1 MADIRTTIKK
11 TVWGNKRVHY
21 GTATKLNATTSGTI
35 DTELPQSVVE
45 TFIMSSCLK
54 FTESAGTVTATFA
67 DPTESRVVGWMAIGY

>member
-1 MADIRTTIKK
+1 MASILTTIKK
-11 TVWGNKRVHY
+11 TTMGNKRVNY

-35 DTELPQSVVE
+35 ATGLRTVE

-54 FTESAGTVTATFA
+54 YTESSGTVTATFA